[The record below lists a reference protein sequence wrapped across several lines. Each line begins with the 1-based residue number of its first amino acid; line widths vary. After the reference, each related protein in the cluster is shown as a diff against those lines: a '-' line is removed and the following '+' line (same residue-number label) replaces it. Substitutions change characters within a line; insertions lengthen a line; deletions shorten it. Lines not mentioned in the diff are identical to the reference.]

1 MSLKQF
7 EEREKFPGQEKV
19 ALGVVVE
26 MISELIKSGL
36 GDAFRAGGIEMPVEE
51 RHHPVRPRGPEQIRP
66 VYVLLKQGSDP
77 RNCFGGQA
85 GPGAAE
91 EQSGF
96 RTNVCQGGL

>member
-1 MSLKQF
+1 MRFKCF
-7 EEREKFPGQEKV
+7 KECDEFPGQEEI
-19 ALGVVVE
+19 ALGVGVE
-26 MISELIKSGL
+26 MIAELIQSGF
-36 GDAFRAGGIEMPVEE
+36 GDAFRAGGIEVPVQK
-51 RHHPVRPRGPEQIRP
+51 RQHPVRPRAPEQIRP
-66 VYVLLKQGSDP
+66 VYVLLKQGSDL